1 MESQRS
7 LLVIGLALVSFLLW
21 IEWNKAQAPVPVP
34 VPVEQNTTSS
44 TVPSTLASAQ
54 NQSSGDIPTTNDS
67 PVPVTTASNQYIKV
81 KNNVL
86 DFSID
91 PLGGDIV
98 SLVLPQ
104 YPTELNGDEA
114 FTMLNTKPGQYYV
127 AQSGLVGT
135 NGTDKNGQR
144 PQYQVERFEYDAT
157 NGAVTIPLTVYHDNM
172 AIIKTFTV
180 EPDSYLIR
188 VSHDIVNNSAETKQV
203 RQFAQLN
210 QVVQGPETSMFMQTY
225 RGAAYSAND
234 KLYEKIDFDDFSDE
248 KLNES
253 TLGGWVAMIQHYFV
267 SAWIPPQ
274 TEQNSVYTI
283 DSNGYKAIIGF
294 TGQNTTI
301 AAGTTASLAT
311 QLYVGPKD
319 QNYLVTLAEG
329 LDLTIDYG
337 IFWWIAQPLFWL
349 LTTIY
354 SFVLNWGYAIIG
366 TTIVV
371 KGFMY
376 WLTKKQYESMA
387 KLRAIQPKME
397 QLKQRYA
404 DDRQKLSQGMME
416 LYKKEKVNPMGG
428 CLPLLIQM
436 PIFLALY
443 WVLLE
448 SVELRHADFIFWIDD
463 LSAMDP
469 YFVLPIL
476 TGASMYLLQRLQPM
490 TIQDPMQAKIMQY
503 MPVAMSI
510 FFIWFP
516 SGLVLY
522 WLVSNVITII
532 QAKLIYSAMERK
544 GLKNK

>member
-34 VPVEQNTTSS
+34 VEQNTTSS
-44 TVPSTLASAQ
+44 TVPSSLASAQ

-67 PVPVTTASNQYIKV
+67 PVPVTTVSTQYIKV

-172 AIIKTFTV
+172 AIVKTFTV

>member
-7 LLVIGLALVSFLLW
+7 LLTIGLALVTFLLW
-21 IEWNKAQAPVPVP
+21 TEWNKAQAPVPVP
-34 VPVEQNTTSS
+34 VEQTVNTP
-44 TVPSTLASAQ
+44 TVSIPAPAA
-54 NQSSGDIPTTNDS
+54 SGDIPKSSD
-67 PVPVTTASNQYIKV
+67 PVVV
-81 KNNVL
+81 KNTGTTQLITVKSNVVTL
-86 DFSID
+86 KID
-91 PLGGDIV
+91 PRGGDIV
-98 SLVLPQ
+98 SATLRQ
-104 YPTELNGDEA
+104 YPTELNGDID
-114 FTMLNTKPGQYYV
+114 FTLLNSNPGQYYT

-135 NGTDKNGQR
+135 NGTDKNGVR
-144 PQYQVERFEYDAT
+144 PIYDVEKFNYDAT
-157 NGAVTIPLTVYHDNM
+157 ETANTVALTLYHDNM
-172 AIIKTFTV
+172 AIVKTFTV
-180 EPDSYLIR
+180 EPNSYLIR
-188 VSHDIVNNSAETKQV
+188 VSHDIVNNSLDTKQV

-210 QVVQGPETSMFMQTY
+210 QVVQGPETSMFMQNY
-225 RGAAYSAND
+225 RGAAYSTSD
-234 KLYEKIDFDDFSDE
+234 KLYEKFDFDDFGDE
-248 KLNES
+248 RLSES
-253 TLGGWVAMIQHYFV
+253 TQGGWVSMIQHYFV

-274 TEQNSVYTI
+274 SEQNNIYSI
-283 DSNGYKAIIGF
+283 DSNGTKAIIGF
-294 TGQNTTI
+294 TGESTTI
-301 AAGTTASLAT
+301 APATSVSLAT

-319 QNYLVTLAEG
+319 QKYLGTLAEG

-337 IFWWIAQPLFWL
+337 IFWWLAKPLFWL
-349 LTTIY
+349 LTFIY
-354 SFVLNWGYAIIG
+354 SFAQNWGFAIIG

-371 KGFMY
+371 KTLLFY
-376 WLTKKQYESMA
+376 FTQKQYESMA

-397 QLKQRYA
+397 ALKSRFA

-463 LSAMDP
+463 LSSMDP
-469 YFVLPIL
+469 FFVLPIL

-490 TIQDPMQAKIMQY
+490 NIQDPMQAKIMQY

-522 WLVSNVITII
+522 WFISNVITII
-532 QAKLIYSAMERK
+532 QAKLIYASMEKK
-544 GLKNK
+544 GLKAK